1 MMLIIYKDYPAKAD
15 PCKSGNELFKDA
27 SKNKR
32 KSIDFGSLIKPKF
45 GSGYNMNSI
54 HIRT

>member
-1 MMLIIYKDYPAKAD
+1 MLMVYKDYPAKAD
-15 PCKSGNELFKDA
+15 PCHSGNELFKDPT
-27 SKNKR
+27 KNKR
-32 KSIDFGSLIKPKF
+32 RSIDFGSLIRPKF